1 MFLMY
6 FARASHNSNN
16 HDVLFDLFEPDYA
29 FIILPSSQKSSLTDS
44 SSKPFIE
51 IHIFLDSFHYVKKIE
66 MY

>member
-1 MFLMY
+1 MIVGL
-6 FARASHNSNN
+6 SS
-16 HDVLFDLFEPDYA
+16 VLFDLFEPDYA

-51 IHIFLDSFHYVKKIE
+51 IHIFLDSFHCVKKIE